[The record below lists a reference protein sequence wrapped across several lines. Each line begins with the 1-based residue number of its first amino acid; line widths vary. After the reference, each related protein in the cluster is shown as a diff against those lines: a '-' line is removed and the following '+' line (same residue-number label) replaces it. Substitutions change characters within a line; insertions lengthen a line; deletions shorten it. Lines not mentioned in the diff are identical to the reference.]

1 MLGPN
6 LHTTYGWE
14 LRNLETR
21 GGRRD
26 IFYQGYMRVILGAKD
41 EVLAN
46 SGRRGYFFEALAK
59 DMMEKFPVKWEEPI
73 EGETDASYF
82 QRVRE
87 LAETGKKPARAVA
100 AASGCDCRTVKKCR
114 SLPAH
119 TGAMVCPIC
128 GATRMLP
135 FRKGE
140 WRIYATPPTT
150 DLAQFIQG
158 DADLIVTAA
167 RCTGNRKPEKEVN
180 TRWRPEKPSGHGFGF
195 GRSLGFGPLRTSS
208 PGPAKAM
215 DEDGGEN
222 AEHMDVEPPSG
233 EGKAEKAAGTGK
245 RHSPTDGKSQTNS
258 GKKTKAEDIDP

>member
-1 MLGPN
+1 MPISAG
-6 LHTTYGWE
+6 TYRCNGLPHLWRNEDVVSFMESAGWQHVQI
-14 LRNLETR
+14 LRR
-21 GGRRD
+21 
-26 IFYQGYMRVILGAKD
+26 
-41 EVLAN
+41 
-46 SGRRGYFFEALAK
+46 
-59 DMMEKFPVKWEEPI
+59 
-73 EGETDASYF
+73 
-82 QRVRE
+82 
-87 LAETGKKPARAVA
+87 
-100 AASGCDCRTVKKCR
+100 
-114 SLPAH
+114 
-119 TGAMVCPIC
+119 
-128 GATRMLP
+128 P

-167 RCTGNRKPEKEVN
+167 RCTGNRKPEKEMN

>member
-1 MLGPN
+1 MTRDPKQILSEMLGPN

-128 GATRMLP
+128 GATRMLSASWNQP
-135 FRKGE
+135 
-140 WRIYATPPTT
+140 
-150 DLAQFIQG
+150 
-158 DADLIVTAA
+158 V
-167 RCTGNRKPEKEVN
+167 GNMCK
-180 TRWRPEKPSGHGFGF
+180 FC
-195 GRSLGFGPLRTSS
+195 
-208 PGPAKAM
+208 
-215 DEDGGEN
+215 GGL
-222 AEHMDVEPPSG
+222 S
-233 EGKAEKAAGTGK
+233 GKASGGFTPRRLRLIWLNSFRAMRISSSQPPDVQATG
-245 RHSPTDGKSQTNS
+245 SQRRR
-258 GKKTKAEDIDP
+258 